1 MTLSP
6 SPFAFE
12 FRFFGASLLYER
24 AQLLARARDHD
35 TLRSSESYILARGVN
50 GVNVKFRAG
59 RLEVKLLT
67 ARAGPLEGWAR
78 AFEAELPVTGG
89 TFATQVAARLGVD
102 VILDSGL
109 ELTEPAIL
117 LIAEEC
123 RDLTAVRVDK
133 LRTVF
138 DLGSCRAE
146 FAALTVGF
154 HRVDTVAIESPDP
167 DAALRMLRR
176 LDFMDRTNES
186 YPAFLN
192 SHFDLQRGYAN
203 ALPSYARRHHA

>member
-6 SPFAFE
+6 SPFANE

-24 AQLLARARDHD
+24 ALLLARARAHE
-35 TLRSSESYILARGVN
+35 TYRTSESYILSRGVN
-50 GVNVKFRAG
+50 DVNVKIRAG
-59 RLEVKLLT
+59 RIEVKLLI
-67 ARAGPLEGWAR
+67 ARAGPLEGWER
-78 AFEAELPVTGG
+78 AFEADLPITAD
-89 TFATQVAARLGVD
+89 TFATHVAARLGVD
-102 VILDSGL
+102 VRLENDL
-109 ELTEPAIL
+109 ELNEPAIL

-123 RDLTAVRVDK
+123 RDLSAVRVDK

-138 DLGSCRAE
+138 DLGSCRSE

-154 HRVDTVAIESPDP
+154 HRVDTIAIESPDP
-167 DAALRMLRR
+167 NAVLRMLRR
-176 LDFMDRTNES
+176 LDFVDRTNES

-203 ALPSYARRHHA
+203 ALPSYVRLHHA